1 MTATT
6 TIANRPAPRTLLS
19 FAGAPTAPTALE
31 EGCLVLIDMQEEY
44 VSGALPL
51 VGIAAAIAEAGRLLA
66 AARAVGAPIFHVVHH
81 GRAGGA
87 LFDPD
92 TPRVRIVEELAPLE
106 GETIVVKS
114 LPNAFTRT
122 GLADLVAATGRREL
136 VIAGC
141 MTHLCVSA
149 TARAAL
155 DLGLRSTIVADACA
169 TRDLPDPAGGIVDA
183 ATVHRAGLA
192 ALADRFAIVV
202 GDTASLDRARAA

>member
-1 MTATT
+1 MKATT
-6 TIANRPAPRTLLS
+6 RTISSPRSLLS
-19 FAGAPTAPTALE
+19 YAGASTAPTALE

-51 VGIAAAIAEAGRLLA
+51 VGVAEATTEAGRLLR
-66 AARAVGAPIFHVVHH
+66 AARAAGTPVFHVVHH
-81 GRAGGA
+81 GRAGGS

-92 TPRVRIVEELAPLE
+92 TSRVRIIDDLAPRE
-106 GETIVVKS
+106 DETIVVKS

-122 GLADLVAATGRREL
+122 GLAELIAATGRREL
-136 VIAGC
+136 VIAGF

-155 DLGLRSTIVADACA
+155 DLNLRSTIVADACA
-169 TRDLPDPAGGIVDA
+169 TRDLPDPAGGVVDA

-202 GDTASLDRARAA
+202 GDTGSFDRARAA